1 MTLIING
8 EARDV
13 AAPSLAELLEAL
25 ELDAA
30 VVATAVNG
38 RFVRRADR
46 PKTELAEGDA
56 VEILAP
62 MQGG

>member
-8 EARDV
+8 EKQESAART
-13 AAPSLAELLEAL
+13 LARLLETL
-25 ELDAA
+25 ELSDS

-38 RFVRRADR
+38 RFIRIVDR
-46 PKTELAEGDA
+46 EKTALREGDA

>member
-1 MTLIING
+1 MTLTING
-8 EARDV
+8 EKREEAADTLAHLLDV
-13 AAPSLAELLEAL
+13 
-25 ELDAA
+25 LDLGEA

-38 RFVRRADR
+38 RFVRATDR
-46 PKTELAEGDA
+46 GKTPLRDGDA

>member
-8 EARDV
+8 EARDL
-13 AAPSLAELLEAL
+13 AAPSLDRLLEAL
-25 ELDAA
+25 ELGDT

-38 RFVRRADR
+38 RFVRLADR
-46 PKTELAEGDA
+46 PATPLSEGDKI
-56 VEILAP
+56 EILAP

>member
-8 EARDV
+8 EARDL
-13 AAPSLAELLEAL
+13 AAPSLAALLEAL
-25 ELDAA
+25 ELDVA

-46 PKTELAEGDA
+46 TGTALAEGDA
-56 VEILAP
+56 IEILAP

>member
-8 EARDV
+8 EAQDV
-13 AAPSLAELLEAL
+13 SAPSLAHLLDVL
-25 ELDAA
+25 ELDDT

-38 RFVRRADR
+38 RFVRLADR
-46 PKTELAEGDA
+46 PATPLNEGDKI
-56 VEILAP
+56 EILAP

>member
-8 EARDV
+8 ETRDV
-13 AAPSLAELLEAL
+13 AAPSLAVLLETL

-38 RFVRRADR
+38 RFVRRIDR
-46 PKTELAEGDA
+46 QKTPLAEGDA

>member
-1 MTLIING
+1 MTLTING
-8 EARDV
+8 ETQEAAAETLAR
-13 AAPSLAELLEAL
+13 LLETL
-25 ELDAA
+25 ELGEA

-38 RFVRRADR
+38 RFVRAADR
-46 PKTELAEGDA
+46 GKTALKDGDA

>member
-1 MTLIING
+1 MTLTING
-8 EARDV
+8 EALE
-13 AAPSLAELLEAL
+13 AAAETLARLLET
-25 ELDAA
+25 LDLGEA

-38 RFVRRADR
+38 RFVRAADR
-46 PKTELAEGDA
+46 RKTALKEGDA

>member
-1 MTLIING
+1 MTIIVNG
-8 EARDV
+8 QAREL
-13 AAPSLAELLEAL
+13 AAATLDALLEAL
-25 ELDAA
+25 DLGGA

-38 RFVRRADR
+38 RFVRAAER
-46 PKTELAEGDA
+46 PQTRLAEGDA

>member
-1 MTLIING
+1 MTIIVNG
-8 EARDV
+8 EARELPAQTLKD
-13 AAPSLAELLEAL
+13 LLEAL
-25 ELDAA
+25 DLAEA

-38 RFVRRADR
+38 RFVPAKARAAAAL
-46 PKTELAEGDA
+46 TQGDA

>member
-13 AAPSLAELLEAL
+13 AAPSLAALLEAL

-46 PKTELAEGDA
+46 MVTLLAEGDA
-56 VEILAP
+56 IEILAP